1 MKKFLLAMGLLL
13 LLAIMTQGEQLE
25 NTSSCLIKGVV
36 KDQQGSPLP
45 FANVY
50 LEGRTEGAMT
60 DQQGRFWFKT
70 FAKGNFTLVCSY
82 LGYQTFRKNIH
93 LRPGETIHL
102 NIIMRQ
108 KEIRTPPLTVTASS
122 FTTADQE
129 GVTLTSLEV
138 VTTPGAAAD
147 VFWAIKTYPGV
158 QQVEEGAGLF
168 VRGGDVSETIT
179 ILDGAIVAHPYKYES
194 PTGGFFGTFSPFL
207 LKGTFFSS
215 GGFSAQYGNAL
226 SGALIM
232 ESQDIPPRRQITI
245 SIGLA
250 AESAKIDLPLI
261 EDRIGLS
268 FSGNRSNTKM
278 MFELNKSKKEFS
290 HYPFAYDLNLNLIYR
305 YSRGGYIKL
314 FLFHEVDKVGV
325 EVADPVYEAHYH
337 GHSINRLYN
346 LKFSDLI
353 GRVLLQGNLAFS
365 GFQRDMAL
373 SAMHLILEDR
383 LYQFRLSGEYEVRF
397 GLKLRGGLLGFKDQA
412 LLTGEIPKDKLN
424 LNPEAETDQVDTH
437 YRSNR
442 SAGFLEVESH
452 TPFGLMLISGL
463 RGEFES
469 ISKDF
474 NFDPRISVIL
484 PLSAHAS
491 LTAAWGIY
499 HQYPDARYYDPNIGN
514 PKLSSMRAV
523 HYILGYSYQKEDQ
536 IVRIETY
543 YKDYKGLLLED
554 PVKNYIND
562 GYGYAEGIDLFVK
575 RSLGW
580 LSGWISYSYLR
591 ARRKWFEYKQLTPPY
606 FDITHN
612 FTATVRYC
620 LSPRLSLGLSY
631 RHASGKPYTPAPG
644 RYNTARVPD
653 YEKLDLSL
661 SYLHQFFEGNLT
673 VFYLAVSNLLNRVN
687 IFDYRY
693 SPDYSKREPVK
704 SSFGRLVYF
713 GVSFSF

>member
-1 MKKFLLAMGLLL
+1 MKKFLWAMGLLL
-13 LLAIMTQGEQLE
+13 LSASITQGEQVE
-25 NTSSCLIKGVV
+25 NTLPCLIKGVV

-60 DQQGRFWFKT
+60 DEQGRFSFKT
-70 FAKGNFTLVCSY
+70 LARGSFTLICSY
-82 LGYQTFRKNIH
+82 VGYQIFKKDVD
-93 LRPGETIHL
+93 LRPGERIHL
-102 NIIMRQ
+102 NIVLRQ
-108 KEIRTPPLTVTASS
+108 KEIETRPVTITASS
-122 FTTADQE
+122 FTTADRE

-179 ILDGAIVAHPYKYES
+179 ILDGAVVAHPYKYES

-232 ESQDIPPRRQITI
+232 ESQDIPPRRQTTI
-245 SIGLA
+245 GIGLA

-261 EDRIGLS
+261 EDRLGLS

-278 MFELNKSKKEFS
+278 MFELNKSKVDFS
-290 HYPFAYDLNLNLIYR
+290 QYPFAYDLNLNLTYR
-305 YSRGGYIKL
+305 YSRDGYLKL

-325 EVADPVYEAHYH
+325 EVADPIYEAHYH
-337 GHSINRLYN
+337 GHSTNRLYN

-365 GFQRDMAL
+365 SFQRDMAL
-373 SAMHLILEDR
+373 SAMHLVLEDR
-383 LYQFRLSGEYEVRF
+383 LYQFRLGGEYKLKF
-397 GLKLRGGLLGFKDQA
+397 GLTLRGGLSGFKNQA
-412 LLTGEIPKDKLN
+412 LFTGEVPEDKLN
-424 LNPEAETDQVDTH
+424 LNPEAETDRVDTD
-437 YRSNR
+437 YRSDR
-442 SAGFLEVESH
+442 TAGFLEVEAH
-452 TPFGLMLISGL
+452 TPFGLMLISGV

-474 NFDPRISVIL
+474 NFDPRISVIW

-523 HYILGYSYQKEDQ
+523 HYILGYFYQKENQ

-543 YKDYKGLLLED
+543 YKDYKRLLLED
-554 PVKNYIND
+554 PVKNYTND

-575 RSLGW
+575 RSFSR
-580 LSGWISYSYLR
+580 LSGWISYSYLK
-591 ARRKWFEYKQLTPPY
+591 ARRKWFEYKRLTPPY

-612 FTATVRYC
+612 FTATVKYSF
-620 LSPRLSLGLSY
+620 SPRFGLGLSY
-631 RHASGKPYTPAPG
+631 RHATGKPYTPAPEQ
-644 RYNTARVPD
+644 YNTARVPD

-704 SSFGRLVYF
+704 SSFGRSVYF